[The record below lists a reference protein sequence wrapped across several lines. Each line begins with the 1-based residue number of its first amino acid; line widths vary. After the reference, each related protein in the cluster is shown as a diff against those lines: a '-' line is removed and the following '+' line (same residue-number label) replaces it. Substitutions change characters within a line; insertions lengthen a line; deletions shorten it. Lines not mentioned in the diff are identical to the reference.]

1 MSKECFIKEKVG
13 EEDKLIQE
21 GSVLCSCIFT
31 GRNAAVD
38 FCKTFEFSICCE

>member
-1 MSKECFIKEKVG
+1 MSKECFRKEKGG

-31 GRNAAVD
+31 GGNAAVN